1 MDEKIKELEASIL
14 GEENVNIEENVLDE
28 KKLNEEE
35 LEEQLEEDKLDEE
48 ELEETAGGKKKAE
61 PSNLLYKATKKPKTT
76 NTLYSGQSR
85 EAGNLLYNEE
95 DKGTTLDGIEFNSEP
110 KLC

>member
-48 ELEETAGGKKKAE
+48 ELEETAGGKKKAD
-61 PSNLLYKATKKPKTT
+61 NLLYNSVKKPDLSK
-76 NTLYSGQSR
+76 TLYSGESKN
-85 EAGNLLYNEE
+85 AGNLLYNEE
-95 DKGTTLDGIEFNSEP
+95 DEGTMIDGIRFNSEP

>member
-1 MDEKIKELEASIL
+1 MDEKIKELEAGIL
-14 GEENVNIEENVLDE
+14 GEENLNIEENVLNE
-28 KKLNEEE
+28 KKLD
-35 LEEQLEEDKLDEE
+35 EEQLEEDKLDEE